1 MDPWEQQRVAP
12 DGGACCLAAQI
23 LAKADMRIAAL
34 YDQELV
40 SGEAEL
46 QLGAQLRRKFEQTQE
61 AVLQVC
67 ACASQSRAQL
77 AAVPPPDCPAA
88 PAAAAHCIVH
98 AGPTH

>member
-1 MDPWEQQRVAP
+1 
-12 DGGACCLAAQI
+12 
-23 LAKADMRIAAL
+23 MRIAAL

-67 ACASQSRAQL
+67 AFVSQSRAHF
-77 AAVPPPDCPAA
+77 AAVPPLIRPPA
-88 PAAAAHCIVH
+88 PAAAASTALDMQVPLTDQDTWTLPPV
-98 AGPTH
+98 ALRQ